1 MSEEMKLILAFLDY
15 LGLEGKAIKPDGTL
29 RSINEG
35 MFDRKNKEWVYV
47 VQVKP

>member
-1 MSEEMKLILAFLDY
+1 MSEEMKLLLVLLDY

-29 RSINEG
+29 RNINEG
-35 MFDRKNKEWVYV
+35 MFDRKNKEWEYV